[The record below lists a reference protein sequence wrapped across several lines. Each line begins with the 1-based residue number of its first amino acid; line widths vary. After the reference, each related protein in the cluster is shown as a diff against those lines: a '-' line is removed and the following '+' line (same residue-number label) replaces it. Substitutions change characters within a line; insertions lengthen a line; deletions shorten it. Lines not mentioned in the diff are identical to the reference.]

1 MPILLDG
8 TNGITT
14 PTVTYEGNVVIT
26 GTARRIIGDF
36 SNATVANRVLFQSST
51 TNGVTAVAAI
61 TNGTGATSSFAAYG
75 WSDPSNAQLT
85 IMSTVGGAE
94 SRFTS
99 TFVGT
104 PPSGTYLPMTFYT
117 GGAERLRIDTSGRVL
132 INSTA
137 VPNGN
142 FLVNNGTDKN
152 VQIRGSIRLTGS
164 SIQSLQSNLATDSP
178 LEIYVGSAQLQLEGT
193 PVTFLTSGIERM
205 RIDASGNVGIGTSS
219 PGVRLT
225 VNAASGNIAQFS
237 NAVDA
242 DLFINLNSGVSRIA
256 PSTGVLALGT
266 SSTERARIDS
276 SGNLLVGTTSASGRL
291 TVNGVG
297 ATSATNCTVIN
308 NSTGANLFII
318 RNDGAFFTGAQAGS
332 PFNLTIAS
340 AANAVLNTDGFLY
353 RSTSSLKYKTDV
365 NDATY
370 GLAELLTLRPVTY
383 KGKSDADGDK
393 VYGGL
398 IAEEVHETGLTEFVQ
413 YAADGTPD
421 ALHYGNMVSLCIKAI
436 QEQQAIIETLK
447 SRLDAAGL

>member
-1 MPILLDG
+1 
-8 TNGITT
+8 
-14 PTVTYEGNVVIT
+14 
-26 GTARRIIGDF
+26 
-36 SNATVANRVLFQSST
+36 
-51 TNGVTAVAAI
+51 
-61 TNGTGATSSFAAYG
+61 
-75 WSDPSNAQLT
+75 
-85 IMSTVGGAE
+85 
-94 SRFTS
+94 
-99 TFVGT
+99 
-104 PPSGTYLPMTFYT
+104 
-117 GGAERLRIDTSGRVL
+117 
-132 INSTA
+132 
-137 VPNGN
+137 
-142 FLVNNGTDKN
+142 
-152 VQIRGSIRLTGS
+152 
-164 SIQSLQSNLATDSP
+164 
-178 LEIYVGSAQLQLEGT
+178 
-193 PVTFLTSGIERM
+193 M
-205 RIDASGNVGIGTSS
+205 RIDSSGNVGIGTSS
-219 PGVRLT
+219 PSRKLDVQG
-225 VNAASGNIAQFS
+225 AP
-237 NAVDA
+237 
-242 DLFINLNSGVSRIA
+242 SGVGGNG
-256 PSTGVLALGT
+256 TGVLANFVNNSTAYNASPTSAISLWNRYNTAGGT
-266 SSTERARIDS
+266 FPSAVLQAGKENTTDGNFAGYMSLQTTSSAGDSTERMRIDS

-436 QEQQAIIETLK
+436 QEQQALIQDLTTRLTTLE
-447 SRLDAAGL
+447 GN